1 MPRGSRC
8 DIRAVID
15 PARSDCK
22 VPLSFPAT
30 GRTIAAPDWSA
41 QVFAV
46 AIPSVL
52 SVVMRRLSLAA
63 LLACMLLGGLHADWD
78 FAQISQRAQKL
89 YGALGAGKERIDAWQ
104 NLLATQQQGSE
115 LERLQVVNR
124 FFNQQLRYTEDI
136 DLWHEVD
143 YWATPIQSLLKG
155 AGDCEDYAIAKYF
168 SLRRMGIASDKLRIT
183 YVKALRQNRAHMV
196 LTYYAN
202 PQAQPLVL
210 DSLMDAIKP
219 ASQRTDLLPVYSF
232 NGEGLWLTGAAGNKK
247 VGDTK
252 RLSRW
257 QDLLK
262 KMQAEGFPAEPVY

>member
-1 MPRGSRC
+1 M
-8 DIRAVID
+8 
-15 PARSDCK
+15 
-22 VPLSFPAT
+22 
-30 GRTIAAPDWSA
+30 
-41 QVFAV
+41 FAV
-46 AIPSVL
+46 AIPWPLNAIV
-52 SVVMRRLSLAA
+52 RRLGLAV
-63 LLACMLLGGLHADWD
+63 LLGCLWLGVTQADWD
-78 FAQISQRAQKL
+78 FSQISRRAQAL
-89 YGALGAGKERIDAWQ
+89 YGPLGPGQGRIDAWQ
-104 NLLATQQQGSE
+104 NLLSTQKQGSE
-115 LERLQVVNR
+115 MEQLQVVNL
-124 FFNQQLRYTEDI
+124 FFNKQLRYVEDI

-143 YWATPIQSLLKG
+143 YWATPVQSLIKG

-168 SLRRMGIASDKLRIT
+168 SLRRIGIPAEKLRIT

-196 LTYYAN
+196 LTYYSS

-219 ASQRTDLLPVYSF
+219 ASQRSDLLPVYAF
-232 NGEGLWLTGAAGNKK
+232 NGEGLWLTGAGGNRK